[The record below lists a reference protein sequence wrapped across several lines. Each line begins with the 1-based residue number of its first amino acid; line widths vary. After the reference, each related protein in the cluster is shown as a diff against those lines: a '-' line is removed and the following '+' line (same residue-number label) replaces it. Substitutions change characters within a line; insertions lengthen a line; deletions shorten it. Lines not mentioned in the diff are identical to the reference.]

1 MSVYVPP
8 LYEKTKA
15 FSPSSLQCPLKW
27 PWPEAR
33 TELWC
38 VRQLQASQLHGSPGP
53 HRGIVPLRKNGQT
66 MTRWRSG
73 VPGTAQI
80 VMRLLWPA
88 WSPIWLATGV
98 YPYSCL
104 LVRNTSSFF
113 CLSFPFFWRSYV
125 KRRKGVQRNFI
136 QECSIHLHFI
146 FFPPNTELYLE
157 KYYRNFCKESYFKIQ
172 FILLLMPI
180 PIRVVN

>member
-125 KRRKGVQRNFI
+125 KRKKGCAEKFHSRML
-136 QECSIHLHFI
+136 SILEWNASVLSSSSS
-146 FFPPNTELYLE
+146 PDTEICLE
-157 KYYRNFCKESYFKIQ
+157 EYYRNF
-172 FILLLMPI
+172 L
-180 PIRVVN
+180 